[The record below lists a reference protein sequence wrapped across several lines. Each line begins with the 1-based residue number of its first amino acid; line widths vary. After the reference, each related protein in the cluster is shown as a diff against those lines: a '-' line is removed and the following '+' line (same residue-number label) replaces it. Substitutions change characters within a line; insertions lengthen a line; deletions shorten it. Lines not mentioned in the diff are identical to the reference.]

1 MATTTANMGLSV
13 PSVNDTDYPTSI
25 SDSFNA
31 IDDHD
36 HSSGNGVQ
44 IPSSGI
50 LDGAVGTSKLATNAV
65 TTIKITDGNVTE
77 AKIATSAVTTTKIA
91 DANVTE
97 GKIAANAVTTTKIA
111 DSNVTTAKIADANVT
126 PAKLSSANS
135 NQGAS
140 SGGYVTTNTSYTTAA
155 TVTITPRGRALILM
169 LEPDAVGAAEIIV
182 EGAGLACRASIVML
196 KDGSPIGEWKFGG
209 AATVGVSQVSVPASA
224 IIMTDRV
231 PGSSAVTYT
240 VQAKIDAGSGSTSMA
255 ILNARLAAIEIF

>member
-44 IPSSGI
+44 IPSAGI
-50 LDGAVGTSKLATNAV
+50 LDGAVGSSKLATNAV

-97 GKIAANAVTTTKIA
+97 GKIAANAVTTT
-111 DSNVTTAKIADANVT
+111 KIADANVT

>member
-1 MATTTANMGLSV
+1 MATATPNMGLLV
-13 PSVNDTDYPTSI
+13 PSVNDADYPTSI
-25 SDSFNA
+25 SDSFDS

-36 HSSGNGVQ
+36 HSSGAGVQ
-44 IPSSGI
+44 IPTGGI
-50 LDGAVGTSKLATNAV
+50 TNLAV
-65 TTIKITDGNVTE
+65 TTGKISDLAVTTGKINDLAVTT
-77 AKIATSAVTTTKIA
+77 AKIADSNITTAKIA

-97 GKIAANAVTTTKIA
+97 GKLASNAVTTAKIA
-111 DSNVTTAKIADANVT
+111 DSNVT
-126 PAKLSSANS
+126 PAKLSAANS

-182 EGAGLACRASIVML
+182 EGAGLTSRASIVML

-209 AATVGVSQVSVPASA
+209 AATVGFSQVSVPASA

>member
-97 GKIAANAVTTTKIA
+97 GKIAANAVTTT
-111 DSNVTTAKIADANVT
+111 KIADANVT

>member
-1 MATTTANMGLSV
+1 MATSTPNMGLLV
-13 PSVNDTDYPTSI
+13 PSVNDADYPTSV
-25 SDSFNA
+25 SDSFDS

-36 HSSGNGVQ
+36 HSSGAGVQ
-44 IPSSGI
+44 IPTGGI
-50 LDGAVGTSKLATNAV
+50 TNLAV
-65 TTIKITDGNVTE
+65 TTGKISDLAVTTGKINDLAVTT
-77 AKIATSAVTTTKIA
+77 AKIADSNITTAKIA

-97 GKIAANAVTTTKIA
+97 GKLASNAVTTAKIA
-111 DSNVTTAKIADANVT
+111 DSNVT
-126 PAKLSSANS
+126 PAKLSAANS

-140 SGGYVTTNTSYTTAA
+140 TGGYVTTNTSYTTAA

-182 EGAGLACRASIVML
+182 EGAGLTSRASIVML

-231 PGSSAVTYT
+231 PGTSSVTYT

>member
-1 MATTTANMGLSV
+1 MGLLV
-13 PSVNDTDYPTSI
+13 PSVNDADYPTSV
-25 SDSFNA
+25 SDSFDS

-36 HSSGNGVQ
+36 HSSGAGVQ
-44 IPSSGI
+44 IPTGGI
-50 LDGAVGTSKLATNAV
+50 TNLAV
-65 TTIKITDGNVTE
+65 TTGKLADLSVTTGKINDLAVTT
-77 AKIATSAVTTTKIA
+77 AKIADV
-91 DANVTE
+91 
-97 GKIAANAVTTTKIA
+97 
-111 DSNVTTAKIADANVT
+111 NVTTAKIADANVT
-126 PAKLSSANS
+126 EGKLASNSVTTAKIADSNVTPAKLSAANS

-140 SGGYVTTNTSYTTAA
+140 TGGYVTTNTSYTTAA
-155 TVTITPRGRALILM
+155 TVTLTPRGRALILM

-182 EGAGLACRASIVML
+182 EGAGLTSRASIVML

-231 PGSSAVTYT
+231 PGFSSVTYT